1 MFTHETQLRIRYAET
16 DKMGYVYYGN
26 YAAFYEVARTEML
39 RSTGISYKEL
49 EALGVMLPVTDLVC
63 KYYQPA
69 RYDDLITIKTYIKE
83 KPVVRIQFEY
93 EIYNQNGIL
102 LNTGYTQLV
111 FVDMAKNKPC
121 RAPQIFQ
128 EKMEPYF
135 RSE

>member
-1 MFTHETQLRIRYAET
+1 MFTHETTLRIRYAET
-16 DKMGYVYYGN
+16 DNMGYVYYGN

-49 EALGVMLPVTDLVC
+49 EDMGVMLPVTDLVC

-69 RYDDLITIKTYIKE
+69 RYDDLITIKTSIKE
-83 KPVVRIQFEY
+83 KPLVRIQFEY
-93 EIYNQNGIL
+93 EIYNQDGVL

-111 FVDMAKNKPC
+111 FVDKEKSRPC

-128 EKMEPYF
+128 EKMEPF
-135 RSE
+135 F